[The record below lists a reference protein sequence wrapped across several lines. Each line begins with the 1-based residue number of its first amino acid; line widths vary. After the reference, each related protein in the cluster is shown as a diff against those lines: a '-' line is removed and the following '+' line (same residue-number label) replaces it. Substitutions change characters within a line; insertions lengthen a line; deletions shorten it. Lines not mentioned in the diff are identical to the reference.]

1 MLNCDW
7 FQPFKHTQY
16 SVGVIYLALEN
27 LPREV
32 RFKKENILIVG
43 LIPGPTE
50 PSKTIDTYLLPLV
63 EELKCLWKGITLTL
77 KGRNRVVR
85 AAVSCLAC
93 DVPAARKL
101 GGFLAHNSKHGCSK
115 CLKEF
120 PRSAFGQYPDYSGF
134 QKENW
139 EVRTHAVHVW
149 YALRQKYNAISSC
162 IIDPMHCLFLGIA
175 KRVLKVWQHEKVLSD
190 DDLIV
195 VQSKV
200 DAFCCPQDI
209 GRIPYKLAS
218 NASGL
223 KADQWK
229 NWTMYFSLYAL
240 KDVILH
246 RDYACWLVFVKLCRV
261 ICCREINKS
270 DLKNNQRA
278 C

>member
-1 MLNCDW
+1 M
-7 FQPFKHTQY
+7 
-16 SVGVIYLALEN
+16 
-27 LPREV
+27 
-32 RFKKENILIVG
+32 G

-50 PSKTIDTYLLPLV
+50 PSKTINSYLRPLV
-63 EELKCLWKGITLTL
+63 DELKRLWEGVTLTL
-77 KGRNRVVR
+77 KGRHRVVR
-85 AAVSCLAC
+85 AAISCLAC

-101 GGFLAHNSKHGCSK
+101 GGFLAHNSKFGCSR

-120 PRSAFGQYPDYSGF
+120 PRLFGQYPDYSGF
-134 QKENW
+134 TKENW
-139 EVRTHAVHVW
+139 EVRSHAVHVW
-149 YALRQKYNAISSC
+149 YASKQKDAKTMEERREVESMYGARYSLLYELPYYNAISTC

-175 KRVLKVWQHEKVLSD
+175 KRVFKVWQNEKILTD
-190 DDLIV
+190 DNLKE

-240 KDVILH
+240 KGVIPH
-246 RDYACWLVFVKLCRV
+246 RDYACWLMFVKLCRI
-261 ICCREINKS
+261 ICVREINKS
-270 DLKNNQRA
+270 DLKTIDELTETF
-278 C
+278 CK